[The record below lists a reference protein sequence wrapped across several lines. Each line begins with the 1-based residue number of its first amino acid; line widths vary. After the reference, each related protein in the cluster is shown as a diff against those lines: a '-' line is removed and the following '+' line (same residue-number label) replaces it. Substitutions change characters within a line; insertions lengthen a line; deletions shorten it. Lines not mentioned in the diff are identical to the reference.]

1 VFAVVVAFMLV
12 GCDLQDES
20 ELKQTATAAAP
31 TERATPS
38 PTTTFTPIP
47 TATATPECDEKCE
60 WLRTYTPIPTA
71 TLGPPAAAYPVG
83 TRTGEPAVDSILDAI
98 ERRDQSALTKLI
110 GLTTLPCV
118 AMGNRQ
124 PEPLLCRDG
133 VAPGT
138 PKSGIWIA
146 HVEGGLA
153 EMTDDAAAGRVL
165 AAANEHDW
173 KLVSVYSYERAG
185 TVAEWLPETDFFI
198 TFTTWHP
205 QGGPSFDNLRIAD
218 GRITGLHF
226 AFPEPYP
233 AWEQPSDPGW
243 LLPRAR

>member
-1 VFAVVVAFMLV
+1 MRLLLISMVAL
-12 GCDLQDES
+12 L
-20 ELKQTATAAAP
+20 LAACGP
-31 TERATPS
+31 QHDSS
-38 PTTTFTPIP
+38 PTTSPVEASASPTAASTP
-47 TATATPECDEKCE
+47 TATPTPECDEKCE
-60 WLRTYTPIPTA
+60 LLKTITPLPTS
-71 TLGPPAAAYPVG
+71 TIGPPAAAYPAG
-83 TRTGEPAVDSILDAI
+83 TRTGEPVVDSIIDAI
-98 ERRDQSALTKLI
+98 EGRDQSALTKLI

-138 PKSGIWIA
+138 PKTGIWIT

-153 EMTDDAAAGRVL
+153 EMTDGAAAGRIL
-165 AAANEHDW
+165 AAANEGDW
-173 KLVSVYSYERAG
+173 KVVSVYSYERAG
-185 TVAEWLPETDFFI
+185 TTAEWMPETDFFI

-205 QGGPSFDNLRIAD
+205 QGGPEFDNLRVAE
-218 GRITGLHF
+218 GRVTALHF

-233 AWEQPSDPGW
+233 AWDNPADPGW